1 MIKAFREEKV
11 VAAVTDFVTLNLGKQ
26 FVESPPVD
34 LHSLYED
41 MTITTPLVFVLSTGS
56 DPMGAFLRFAK
67 EKGTCFLKD
76 THRQSDTQTHTH
88 ARTHAYALKMIPI
101 SRLNRRL

>member
-1 MIKAFREEKV
+1 MVGHWDQRLNSFQKLCVIKAFREEKV

-34 LHSLYED
+34 LHSLFED

-67 EKGTCFLKD
+67 EKGNLAVVDSQFSASK
-76 THRQSDTQTHTH
+76 
-88 ARTHAYALKMIPI
+88 
-101 SRLNRRL
+101 NV